1 MDQALEPSADCG
13 LCPRLAQF
21 RRDNQSSHPEWH
33 NRPVPAFGETKAR
46 LLIVGLAPGL
56 RGANATGRPFTGDY
70 AGELLYPTLLAT
82 GFAKGTYGAQR
93 GDELK
98 LVDARITN
106 AVRCVPPQNRP
117 LGPEVRACGDFLA
130 GEIAAMDRLGCIVTL
145 GTVAHGSTLKALGI
159 RPKDAPFGHA
169 TAFEARAGL
178 LVLSSY
184 HCSRLNTN
192 TGRLTPKMFRLVF
205 EEARRFLDLRRPTPR
220 GQGRRT

>member
-1 MDQALEPSADCG
+1 MDIPIEPAADCA

-21 RRDNQSSHPEWH
+21 RAENRGAHPDWH

-56 RGANATGRPFTGDY
+56 RGANATGRPFTGDF

-82 GFAKGTYGAQR
+82 GFAKGTYGAR
-93 GDELK
+93 RNDGLR
-98 LVDARITN
+98 LTDARITN

-117 LGPEVRACGDFLA
+117 LGPEVRVCGSYLER
-130 GEIAAMDRLGCIVTL
+130 EIAAMDRLGCIVTL

-159 RPKDAPFGHA
+159 RPKQAPFGHGA
-169 TAFEARAGL
+169 AFETSKGVL
-178 LVLSSY
+178 ILSSY

-192 TGRLTPKMFRLVF
+192 TGRLTPKMFRLIF
-205 EEARRFLDLRRPTPR
+205 DQARVYLDLRRAAAR